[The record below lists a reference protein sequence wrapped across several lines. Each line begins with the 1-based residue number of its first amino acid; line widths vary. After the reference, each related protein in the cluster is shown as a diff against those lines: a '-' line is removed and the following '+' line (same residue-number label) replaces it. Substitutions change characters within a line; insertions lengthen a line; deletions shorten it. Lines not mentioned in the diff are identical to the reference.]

1 MKELGTE
8 TGDGVETILN
18 IRKNLSFCFERE
30 RKTQLTTES
39 SRRNEHRGQE
49 ILWKI
54 VGINNP
60 GREDADLDLKTEPTN
75 S

>member
-8 TGDGVETILN
+8 TGDGAETILN

-30 RKTQLTTES
+30 RKTQLTTQS

-49 ILWKI
+49 IC
-54 VGINNP
+54 
-60 GREDADLDLKTEPTN
+60 GR
-75 S
+75 SWV